1 MLTLRAIDASSTEI
15 LSKLSIETFG
25 QAYEGVHSKNNLVA
39 YCNDNYSIDS
49 TESLLNQKDV
59 ESIVAFQDA
68 EPAGFY
74 VLKHHQCPIK
84 LVGLSTELK
93 QIYVLSG
100 HLGSGLAGKLFSSAV
115 DQAMRN
121 KSKWLWLC
129 VSNINDRAQAFYR
142 KLGFTEIGNGPEL
155 VVGSD
160 ILSSSIMALNI
171 GVRYTFSTNN

>member
-1 MLTLRAIDASSTEI
+1 MLTLKAIDASSTEL
-15 LSKLSIETFG
+15 LSKLSIETFV
-25 QAYEGVHSKNNLVA
+25 QAYEGVHSNNNLVA

-49 TESLLNQKDV
+49 TKLLLNQKSV
-59 ESIVAFQDA
+59 ESVVAFQGS

-100 HLGSGLAGKLFSSAV
+100 HLGSGLGGKLFSSAV
-115 DQAMRN
+115 DQAMKNR
-121 KSKWLWLC
+121 SKWLWLC

-142 KLGFTEIGNGPEL
+142 KLGFTKIGIGPEL
-155 VVGSD
+155 IVGSD
-160 ILSSSIMALNI
+160 ILSSSIMALDIEVQNA
-171 GVRYTFSTNN
+171 